1 MLIQL
6 LYFGLLYFVS
16 DVTYL
21 FCLFSCSKAQV
32 QPQIRSL
39 FQRVMQTC
47 GHSSLKDWFLSLE
60 MDYLEV
66 NKESLAKIW
75 GGFIPRLRF
84 LTSSSLSPAAPGMAS
99 VIPASTPVVLSQ
111 AAQVYHPIIISQ
123 PAVQVGSVLMWR
135 LWGEKMLLECDFC
148 LCWIQMFIRVFP
160 PPSPTSQTHPLAVAV
175 QQAASV
181 CTTSLTTPASST
193 VAATI
198 CAGSTANTTGE
209 RS

>member
-32 QPQIRSL
+32 QLQIRSL
-39 FQRVMQTC
+39 FQRVMQTF

-99 VIPASTPVVLSQ
+99 VIPASTAVVISQ

-123 PAVQVGSVLMWR
+123 PAVQVGSVLMC
-135 LWGEKMLLECDFC
+135 LWGEKMLLEYDFC
-148 LCWIQMFIRVFP
+148 LCWIQMFIRVFSP
-160 PPSPTSQTHPLAVAV
+160 LSYLSDTSTSCCSPTG
-175 QQAASV
+175 
-181 CTTSLTTPASST
+181 C
-193 VAATI
+193 
-198 CAGSTANTTGE
+198 
-209 RS
+209 

>member
-16 DVTYL
+16 DVTCL

-32 QPQIRSL
+32 QLQIRSL

-60 MDYLEV
+60 MDCLEV

-99 VIPASTPVVLSQ
+99 VIPASTAVVLSQ

-135 LWGEKMLLECDFC
+135 LWGEKMLLKCDFC
-148 LCWIQMFIRVFP
+148 LCWIQMFIRVFFP
-160 PPSPTSQTHPLAVAV
+160 PLLPLRH
-175 QQAASV
+175 
-181 CTTSLTTPASST
+181 
-193 VAATI
+193 I
-198 CAGSTANTTGE
+198 H
-209 RS
+209 